1 MAQNPRTS
9 ETDTTP
15 NASRNSGLSRR
26 SYVRSLAAVATA
38 AATLGATGTTAAE
51 DDYEETE
58 ATGTPAA
65 EGDYEE
71 IEASGQTITIG
82 DGETWENKLIDMTTG
97 QDIVITA
104 SGSDWTIRN
113 IGFKGENTSGT
124 GSATF
129 GISDSGGSSTVEN
142 VYLGDG
148 SDERNG
154 SSSGHGQT
162 AFWVNPDHAGH
173 IDFENVNIQGFADNA
188 IYASAPGN
196 AGGGTIHID
205 SCFAA
210 NCYVS
215 HFRLAT
221 EGSKVTNSSVY
232 VGNEGYAG
240 RGIWAWSPGTIEVE
254 GCQIEM
260 NGQHTAID
268 AGANGQ
274 GTNVVV
280 RDTDYDD
287 AAGIAEHAGST
298 VQLEGDT
305 GTDPEAFIP
314 DGTPT
319 SAEEA
324 AAGSN

>member
-1 MAQNPRTS
+1 MAQNPRSS
-9 ETDTTP
+9 ETDSSPTTG
-15 NASRNSGLSRR
+15 RNNGLTRR
-26 SYVRSLAAVATA
+26 TCVRSIAAAATA
-38 AATLGATGTTAAE
+38 ATTFGAAGSVAAQ
-51 DDYEETE
+51 DDYEV
-58 ATGTPAA
+58 
-65 EGDYEE
+65 
-71 IEASGQTITIG
+71 IEAENQTITV
-82 DGETWENKLIDMTTG
+82 DSGETWENKLIDMTTG

-104 SGSDWTIRN
+104 HGSDWTIRN
-113 IGFKGENTSGT
+113 IGFQGENTSGA

-129 GISDSGGSSTVEN
+129 GISDSGGSSRVEN

-148 SDERNG
+148 SDDRNG

-162 AFWVNPDHAGH
+162 AFWVDPDHAGH

-196 AGGGTIHID
+196 GGGGTVHID
-205 SCFAA
+205 SSFAA

-232 VGNEGYAG
+232 IDEDGYQG

-254 GCQIEM
+254 NCQLEM
-260 NGQHTAID
+260 NGQNVAID

-274 GTNVVV
+274 GTTVDVC
-280 RDTDYDD
+280 DTDYDE
-287 AAGIAEHAGST
+287 AAGVQEHAGST
-298 VQLEGDT
+298 VQLDDSV
-305 GTDPEAFIP
+305 GTDPEAFVP
-314 DGTPT
+314 DGVPT

-324 AAGSN
+324 ASGN

>member
-15 NASRNSGLSRR
+15 NADRNSGLSRR

-38 AATLGATGTTAAE
+38 ATTLGATGTTAAE
-51 DDYEETE
+51 DDSEESS
-58 ATGTPAA
+58 ATGK
-65 EGDYEE
+65 GDFEV
-71 IEASGQTITIG
+71 IEAAGQTITIG

-104 SGSDWTIRN
+104 HSSDWTIRN

-129 GISDSGGSSTVEN
+129 GISDTGGGTCTVEN

-148 SDERNG
+148 SSTGNG
-154 SSSGHGQT
+154 NPNGHGQT
-162 AFWVNPDHAGH
+162 AFWVAPDHSGH
-173 IDFENVNIQGFADNA
+173 IDFTNVNIQGFADNA
-188 IYASAPGN
+188 IYGSAPGN
-196 AGGGTIHID
+196 KGGGTIHID

-221 EGSKVTNSSVY
+221 AGSKVTNSSVY
-232 VGNEGYAG
+232 VDNEGYAG

-260 NGQHTAID
+260 NGNHTAID

-274 GTNVVV
+274 GTNVVL
-280 RDTDYDD
+280 RDTDYDEQ
-287 AAGIAEHAGST
+287 AGIAEHAGST
-298 VQLEGDT
+298 VELEGDT
-305 GTDPEAFIP
+305 GTAPEAVIP
-314 DGTPT
+314 SGTPT

-324 AAGSN
+324 AAGDN